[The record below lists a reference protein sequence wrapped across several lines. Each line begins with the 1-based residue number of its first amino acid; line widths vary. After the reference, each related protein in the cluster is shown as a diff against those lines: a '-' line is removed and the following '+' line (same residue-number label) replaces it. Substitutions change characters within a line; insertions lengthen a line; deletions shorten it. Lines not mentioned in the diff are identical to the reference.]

1 MRRRDWIVWLGV
13 LPLGPGAAASLP
25 ELVAADGRWRAEAG
39 DDGRMLVLRD
49 GEGVVRRR
57 LPAQSLD
64 RARRGTITAL
74 AELPRR
80 RGIAVGF
87 DGVDELWEVSLDPAA
102 PPIHDG
108 LVHDYR
114 MGEAI
119 AAPGFLGARRIPLPG
134 RVLALREGATAPQ
147 LLVLLDGTPPEL
159 HLVNL
164 DVRRSLSRLAIGGTP
179 RLQDAVWDASASP
192 PRLRIA
198 IGAGPGEVLTV
209 EVGST
214 TLRATPP

>member
-1 MRRRDWIVWLGV
+1 MRRRDWIVGIGG
-13 LPLGPGAAASLP
+13 LPLGLVVAAAGPQL
-25 ELVAADGRWRAEAG
+25 ATADGRWRAEAQ
-39 DDGRMLVLRD
+39 DDGRTLVLRD
-49 GEGVVRRR
+49 AGGTVRRH

-64 RARRGTITAL
+64 RARHGTVTAL

-80 RGIAVGF
+80 RSLAVGF
-87 DGVDELWEVSLDPAA
+87 DGLDEVWEVSLDPAA

-119 AAPGFLGARRIPLPG
+119 ATPGFLGARRVPLPG

-147 LLVLLDGTPPEL
+147 LLVLFDGTPPEL

-164 DVRRSLSRLAIGGTP
+164 DVRQSLSRVALAGAP
-179 RLQDAVWDASASP
+179 RLSDAAWDASTTP

-198 IGAGPGEVLTV
+198 IGGGPDDALIL
-209 EVGST
+209 EVGAT
-214 TLRATPP
+214 TLRPVTR